1 MKDILRLLV
10 ALTLIAALSGLIL
23 ALVESATREPIE
35 EQRRLQMLKALEA
48 VLPEF
53 DNSPDSDT
61 VSVIS
66 GTDRQGA
73 PVATI
78 FYRGRKDQQLVGT
91 AFRVVAPDG
100 YSGNIGVMIGVR
112 PDQTLHAIEILTH
125 AETPGL
131 GDKIREPWYRALF
144 VGRSLDDSDWRV
156 KKDGGDFDQLTG
168 ATISARAVVT
178 AVRRGLEFYREH
190 EQSITAQGE
199 E

>member
-1 MKDILRLLV
+1 MKEILRLLV

-23 ALVESATREPIE
+23 ALVESATREPIQ

-48 VLPEF
+48 VLPAF

-73 PVATI
+73 TVETT
-78 FYRGRKDQQLVGT
+78 FYRGRREQQLVGT

-100 YSGNIGVMIGVR
+100 YSGKISVMMGVR
-112 PDQTLHAIEILTH
+112 PDQSLHAIEILTH

-131 GDKIREPWYRALF
+131 GDKISEPWYKALF
-144 VGRSLDDSDWRV
+144 VGRNLDDSDWRV
-156 KKDGGDFDQLTG
+156 RKDGGDFDQITG

-178 AVRRGLEFYREH
+178 AVRQGLELYREH
-190 EQSITAQGE
+190 EQSITAQGGE
-199 E
+199 